1 MYTTHR
7 YWLKYG
13 NEDDEVIVTTKEWD
27 SLTAALKYLRR
38 YQSGIRYVSCEII
51 NELGITVYED
61 FAGRGEILYDARG
74 NVVDRDDKID
84 TFPATADNKK
94 KTNRVK
100 ETSNYYMKLMYNP
113 EFSDREISAN
123 YEINGSQLLLAQLPH
138 QPLKFSKVVSR
149 IDVFT
154 VNLLVED
161 VFKLVP
167 HCWQSRAT
175 ELVEKVNAWRDKHL
189 RNFIASGELADL
201 LNEENENTGV
211 CFTYTASKTAD
222 KVVISLIV
230 G

>member
-1 MYTTHR
+1 
-7 YWLKYG
+7 
-13 NEDDEVIVTTKEWD
+13 
-27 SLTAALKYLRR
+27 
-38 YQSGIRYVSCEII
+38 
-51 NELGITVYED
+51 
-61 FAGRGEILYDARG
+61 
-74 NVVDRDDKID
+74 
-84 TFPATADNKK
+84 
-94 KTNRVK
+94 
-100 ETSNYYMKLMYNP
+100 MKLMYNP

-123 YEINGSQLLLAQLPH
+123 YEI
-138 QPLKFSKVVSR
+138 KFSKVVSR
-149 IDVFT
+149 IDFFT

>member
-1 MYTTHR
+1 MYTTYR
-7 YWLKYG
+7 FWLKYG
-13 NEDDEVIVTTKEWD
+13 NEDDEVMVTIKEWG
-27 SLTAALKYLRR
+27 SITAALKYLRR
-38 YQSGIRYVSCEII
+38 YQTGLRYVSCEIR
-51 NELGITVYED
+51 NEQDAMVYD
-61 FAGRGEILYDARG
+61 HAAGVGETLYDAMG
-74 NVVDRDDKID
+74 NVVDSDDMID
-84 TFPATADNKK
+84 TVPMEM
-94 KTNRVK
+94 VK
-100 ETSNYYMKLMYNP
+100 EEVHEVPMKYIYNP
-113 EFSDREISAN
+113 EFSDREILAN
-123 YEINGSQLLLAQLPH
+123 YEIKGSQLLLAQLPH

-189 RNFIASGELADL
+189 RKFIASGELADL

-222 KVVISLIV
+222 KVAISIIV

>member
-1 MYTTHR
+1 MYTTYR
-7 YWLKYG
+7 FWLKYG
-13 NEDDEVIVTTKEWD
+13 NEDDEVMVTTKEWD
-27 SLTAALKYLRR
+27 SITAALKYLRR
-38 YQSGIRYVSCEII
+38 YQSGIRYVSSEII
-51 NELGITVYED
+51 NEQGATVYED
-61 FAGRGEILYDARG
+61 FAGRGEILYDAMG
-74 NVVDRDDKID
+74 NVVDSDDMID
-84 TFPATADNKK
+84 TVPMEM
-94 KTNRVK
+94 VK
-100 ETSNYYMKLMYNP
+100 EEVHEVPMKYIYNP

-149 IDVFT
+149 IDFFT